1 MVRLGGLYARSGIA
15 LLFLGVTLL
24 IVANLV
30 LYTHS
35 HVTPQGQIITHAHPV
50 SGACGGGD
58 IPEHGHSAE
67 LLYQIQTLQLLAY
80 SWLYAFHWAPICRVV
95 YVELPQVVEWPSGA
109 CTVRLPARSPPLAL
123 H

>member
-1 MVRLGGLYARSGIA
+1 MVRLSGLYARSGIA

-58 IPEHGHSAE
+58 IPEHSHSAE

-80 SWLYAFHWAPICRVV
+80 SWLYAFHWASICRVV
-95 YVELPQVVEWPSGA
+95 YVELPQVVECPSGA